1 MFIVRIITNLKNKK
15 GRRSKQDFEVDG
27 SLEFLWLSR
36 NFKIKSFYCFLHSSL
51 AFAALEKEKSSL
63 EIKANTLALFI
74 NSVTITRK
82 VKNEQLMNKVS
93 LCSLLPPPHE

>member
-1 MFIVRIITNLKNKK
+1 MFIVWIITNLKNKK
-15 GRRSKQDFEVDG
+15 GGSSKQDFEVDG
-27 SLEFLWLSR
+27 SLE
-36 NFKIKSFYCFLHSSL
+36 NFFCSL
-51 AFAALEKEKSSL
+51 VTLKLNPFIVFCTRVWPLLLKRLKKSS

-93 LCSLLPPPHE
+93 LCSLLLPPHE

>member
-27 SLEFLWLSR
+27 SLEKF
-36 NFKIKSFYCFLHSSL
+36 FGSL
-51 AFAALEKEKSSL
+51 V
-63 EIKANTLALFI
+63 TLKLNPFI
-74 NSVTITRK
+74 VFCTRVWPLLLRRKKTVTITRK